1 MKKQL
6 LFFFMILSTLLVSC
20 SSTKSPYLSITV
32 TAGEGDQLLS
42 TTYEYDLSTKKLL
55 MRGQVPYTSQ
65 YPLTAVDVKRQVI
78 YYTGRDQSGL
88 ADQLQ
93 VYDLTSKQSQ
103 TLTTDLFA
111 INELFTIDKQVILA
125 ASSQKTTDNH
135 IMPLASYDLDH
146 KQFRF
151 WWDPNKE
158 DTTVK
163 FAKPIPGT
171 NRLYAGLY
179 SFGESFT
186 NLEKANQQQL
196 QDGAEPPLYTVFEF
210 DDRGNKIKKWFET
223 KEELPFFALSSD
235 QKQAFYSSATTTF
248 TPRSYQFLE
257 LATSSKTPFT
267 PFEQISD
274 AFFEPEDQ
282 GLLLL
287 GTYQKK
293 RGVYRYDLQSKEVTL
308 LMEEP
313 PKAFINN
320 FTLMEK

>member
-6 LFFFMILSTLLVSC
+6 LFFFLILSTLLVSC
-20 SSTKSPYLSITV
+20 SPTKSPYLSITV

-111 INELFTIDKQVILA
+111 INELFVIDKQVVLA
-125 ASSQKTTDNH
+125 ASSKKATDNH

-186 NLEKANQQQL
+186 NLEKANQLQL

-274 AFFEPEDQ
+274 AFFEPGDQ

-313 PKAFINN
+313 SKAFINN